1 MLDLTIMI
9 IRGFGQ
15 ALGVFLNTALLWT
28 GDQSLHVYD
37 IVIYILL
44 IFLFIKLFAVVT
56 NNSVINKKQ

>member
-1 MLDLTIMI
+1 MLNLTIMV

-15 ALGVFLNTALLWT
+15 AFGVLLNTPLYWSDGVT
-28 GDQSLHVYD
+28 LHVYD
-37 IVIYILL
+37 IVIYVLL